1 MKDRA
6 EQKRF
11 EKDAEKRLT
20 LNTKLILVIAGSLLL
35 AVVLFFIWLKTTVY
49 VIDKKYLNEATGER
63 KKRLT
68 VSLIMSVRIKLNPQI

>member
-49 VIDKKYLNEATGER
+49 VIDKKYLNEATVER

-68 VSLIMSVRIKLNPQI
+68 VSLIMSVRIKSNPQI